1 MAGLG
6 RRAEKTVHVKIDPN
20 DETITLEDVLNKITE
35 LRKKHPDREI
45 FFDGDEYSIC
55 SRPKHPKHGS
65 HGSSHGTG

>member
-6 RRAEKTVHVKIDPN
+6 RRTDKTVHLKIDPN
-20 DETITLEDVLNKITE
+20 DLSITLEYVLDQISE

-55 SRPKHPKHGS
+55 SRPKHGKHGT
-65 HGSSHGTG
+65 HGGTHGPG